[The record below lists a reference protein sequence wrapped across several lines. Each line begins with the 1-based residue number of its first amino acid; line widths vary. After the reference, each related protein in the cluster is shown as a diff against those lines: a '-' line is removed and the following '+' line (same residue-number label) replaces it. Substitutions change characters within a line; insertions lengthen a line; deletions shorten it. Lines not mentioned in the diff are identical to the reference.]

1 MAEEFFY
8 CGKDVLIIYD
18 DLTKHAVAYRE
29 LSLLL
34 KRPPGREA
42 YPGDVFYLHS
52 RLLERAAK
60 LSDELGAGSI
70 TALPII
76 ETQAGDI
83 SAYIPTNVISITDG
97 QIFLQADLFAS
108 GQRPAIDTGLSV
120 SRVGSAAQIKAIK
133 QVSGTIKIE
142 LANYRELQAFAQFGS
157 DLDKTTKETLDH
169 GAKVYEL
176 LKQRQYASMD
186 VYDQVLQLFTAR
198 HRFIKNV
205 SLEKIADYEE
215 SLVSYMHTHHQS
227 LIDQMKAEKK
237 ISDEVEAKLK
247 DIIGKFTTDYISE

>member
-1 MAEEFFY
+1 M
-8 CGKDVLIIYD
+8 
-18 DLTKHAVAYRE
+18 
-29 LSLLL
+29 
-34 KRPPGREA
+34 
-42 YPGDVFYLHS
+42 
-52 RLLERAAK
+52 
-60 LSDELGAGSI
+60 
-70 TALPII
+70 
-76 ETQAGDI
+76 
-83 SAYIPTNVISITDG
+83 
-97 QIFLQADLFAS
+97 
-108 GQRPAIDTGLSV
+108 
-120 SRVGSAAQIKAIK
+120 
-133 QVSGTIKIE
+133 
-142 LANYRELQAFAQFGS
+142 
-157 DLDKTTKETLDH
+157 
-169 GAKVYEL
+169 